1 MRVVVDA
8 NVFVSA
14 ILTVGT
20 PPAKVV
26 DAWLSGR
33 IELVT
38 SPEIIEEIKKVLSYP
53 KIRKRTP
60 FSDEEIAELIELI
73 SIRSIKV
80 TGSLELRVIEADP
93 TDDKYL
99 AAAVEGKADYIVT
112 GDSHLKDLGEY
123 EGVKIVSPS
132 EFMRIIEEIT

>member
-1 MRVVVDA
+1 M
-8 NVFVSA
+8 
-14 ILTVGT
+14 
-20 PPAKVV
+20 
-26 DAWLSGR
+26 
-33 IELVT
+33 
-38 SPEIIEEIKKVLSYP
+38 LSYP

-73 SIRSIKV
+73 SIRLIKV